1 MAMAENRS
9 ACVFGNPIPE
19 RDQAK
24 ARKAKERFARKF
36 GDDAGRPCHLVAR
49 DAPAIHRALGVR
61 LLAPAPA
68 GAGALD
74 LAADARALPAPP
86 ATPRTDPAA
95 AGAPVVIGTIRM
107 GFGHYRIGMAL
118 ASAAHALGYTPYWM
132 DLCGFPDTTCTK
144 IIAHQNEL
152 YSKGSRLSQ
161 KCAPFNK
168 LVWEPLNSEGFRKL
182 SYNASDQAVSEL
194 MVAPF
199 ADLPREVPFL
209 GAHAWCAQAALHAG
223 LSHVVCAIPDNWPMA
238 LHLAEGA
245 RHTVQTPSA
254 YAGYKMLHGMDP
266 KRALAPMPEGSLFY
280 TGHYVDHELVAAID
294 GDCSRREA
302 RAEAGKPVR
311 YLLSVGG
318 AGAQLDLF
326 ERIIAHLVPR
336 IEAGEAVLFVNVGDH
351 DRVWQGLKERIPQ
364 LDEAVVHAEDF
375 EGTARFA
382 REALDGDVSGVHAFY
397 DSDIFSAVY
406 STNLLMR
413 ASDLLITKPSEL
425 SFYPV
430 PKLMIQRVGGH
441 EAWGAVRAAE
451 VGDGTYEMDDP
462 REICA
467 FIDCVQ
473 EDRSTVVDMC
483 AHIRTARDAGIY
495 DGAYRTVELAAR

>member
-1 MAMAENRS
+1 MAENRS
-9 ACVFGNPIPE
+9 ASVFGNPIAKK
-19 RDQAK
+19 DQAK
-24 ARKAKERFARKF
+24 ARRAKERFVRKF
-36 GDDAGRPCHLVAR
+36 GDDSKRPCHLTAA

-61 LLAPAPA
+61 LLAPAPQ
-68 GAGALD
+68 GAGPLD
-74 LAADARALPAPP
+74 LAADARAQPLPP

-95 AGAPVVIGTIRM
+95 HGAPVVVGTIRM

-118 ASAAHALGYTPYWM
+118 ASAAHAMGYTPYWM

-144 IIAHQNEL
+144 IIAHQNDL
-152 YSKGSRLSQ
+152 YSKGSRISQ
-161 KCAPFNK
+161 KYAPFNK

-182 SYNASDQAVSEL
+182 AYNASDQAVSEL
-194 MVAPF
+194 MCAPF
-199 ADLPREVPFL
+199 ADLPQAAPFV

-254 YAGYKMLHGMDP
+254 YLGYKMLRGMDP
-266 KRALAPMPEGSLFY
+266 SRALAPMPDGSLFY
-280 TGHYVDHELVAAID
+280 TGHYVDHELVAHID
-294 GDCSRREA
+294 DDCTLREERAARRA
-302 RAEAGKPVR
+302 PVR

-318 AGAQLDLF
+318 AGAQIDLF

-351 DRVWQGLKERIPQ
+351 DRVWRSLVARIPA
-364 LDEAVVHAEDF
+364 LDAAVVHSGDF
-375 EGTARFA
+375 EATARFA
-382 REALDGDVSGVHAFY
+382 EGALTASVEGVHAFY

-413 ASDLLITKPSEL
+413 ACDLLITKPSEL

-467 FIDCVQ
+467 FIDSVQ
-473 EDRSTVVDMC
+473 EDPSIVARMC
-483 AHIRTARDAGIY
+483 AHIRAARDAGIY
-495 DGAYRTVELAAR
+495 DGAYRAIELAVR

>member
-1 MAMAENRS
+1 
-9 ACVFGNPIPE
+9 
-19 RDQAK
+19 
-24 ARKAKERFARKF
+24 
-36 GDDAGRPCHLVAR
+36 
-49 DAPAIHRALGVR
+49 
-61 LLAPAPA
+61 
-68 GAGALD
+68 
-74 LAADARALPAPP
+74 
-86 ATPRTDPAA
+86 
-95 AGAPVVIGTIRM
+95 
-107 GFGHYRIGMAL
+107 
-118 ASAAHALGYTPYWM
+118 M

-144 IIAHQNEL
+144 IISYQNDL
-152 YSKGSRLSQ
+152 YSKGSRVSQ

-182 SYNASDQAVSEL
+182 AYNASDQAVSEL
-194 MVAPF
+194 MCAPF
-199 ADLPREVPFL
+199 ADLPRTVPFV

-254 YAGYKMLHGMDP
+254 YLGYKMLRGMDP
-266 KRALAPMPEGSLFY
+266 SRNLKPMPDGSLFY
-280 TGHYVDHELVAAID
+280 TGHYVDHELDVHIDDDCALREDRAA
-294 GDCSRREA
+294 RKA
-302 RAEAGKPVR
+302 PVR

-318 AGAQLDLF
+318 AGAQADLF

-336 IEAGEAVLFVNVGDH
+336 IEAGQAVLFVNVGDH
-351 DRVWQGLKERIPQ
+351 DRVWRSLVARIPA
-364 LDEAVVHAEDF
+364 LEAAVVHAGDF
-375 EGTARFA
+375 EATARFA
-382 REALDGDVSGVHAFY
+382 EEARGGGVEGVHAFY

-413 ASDLLITKPSEL
+413 ACDLLVTKPSEL

-441 EAWGAVRAAE
+441 EARGAVRAAE

-467 FIDCVQ
+467 FIDSVQ
-473 EDRSTVVDMC
+473 EDPSILVRMC
-483 AHIRTARDAGIY
+483 GCIRTARDAGIY
-495 DGAYRTVELAAR
+495 DGAYRAIDLAVR

>member
-1 MAMAENRS
+1 MAPTVNRS
-9 ACVFGNPIPE
+9 ASVFGNPITA
-19 RDQAK
+19 RDQRK
-24 ARKAKERFARKF
+24 ACKAKERFARKF
-36 GDDAGRPCHLVAR
+36 GDDADRPCHLIAR
-49 DAPAIHRALGVR
+49 DAPAIHDALGVR
-61 LLAPAPA
+61 LLEAAPA
-68 GAGALD
+68 GSGALD
-74 LAADARALPAPP
+74 LEADTRRQPAPAP
-86 ATPRTDPAA
+86 GPRTDPAA
-95 AGAPVVIGTIRM
+95 QGAPVVIGTIRM

-118 ASAAHALGYTPYWM
+118 ASAAHALGFTPYWM
-132 DLCGFPDTTCTK
+132 DLCGFPDTAATK
-144 IIAHQNEL
+144 IIAHQNDL

-168 LVWEPLNSEGFRKL
+168 LVWEPLNAEGFRKL

-194 MVAPF
+194 MTAPF
-199 ADLPREVPFL
+199 ADLPSTVPFV

-254 YAGYKMLHGMDP
+254 YLGYKMLRGMDP
-266 KRALAPMPEGSLFY
+266 SRELAPMPAGSLFY
-280 TGHYVDHELVAAID
+280 TGHYVDHELVCGID
-294 GDCSRREA
+294 EDCARREA
-302 RAEAGKPVR
+302 RAAAGKPVR

-326 ERIIAHLVPR
+326 ARIIGHLAGP

-351 DRVWQGLKERIPQ
+351 DRVWRELQRRLPQ
-364 LDEAVVHAEDF
+364 LDAAVVHAGNF
-375 EGTARFA
+375 EETARFA
-382 REALDGDVSGVHAFY
+382 EEACTGDVEGVHAFY

-413 ASDLLITKPSEL
+413 ACDVLITKPSEL

-467 FIDCVQ
+467 FIDNVQ
-473 EDRSTVVDMC
+473 RDRSIVADLC
-483 AHIRTARDAGIY
+483 AHIRQARDAGIY
-495 DGAYRTVELAAR
+495 DGAYRAVELAAR

>member
-9 ACVFGNPIPE
+9 ARVFGNPISE

-49 DAPAIHRALGVR
+49 DAPAIHRALGVHR

-199 ADLPREVPFL
+199 ADLPREVPFA

-238 LHLAEGA
+238 GTWPGRCTCRPRARTRATKCCAAWTPNGRLRPCPKGRCSTRATTSTTSSSPRSTTTAPGA
-245 RHTVQTPSA
+245 RRGRRPASRCATCSPWAGPAPSSTCSSVSSRTSFPA
-254 YAGYKMLHGMDP
+254 SSRP
-266 KRALAPMPEGSLFY
+266 CQAPF
-280 TGHYVDHELVAAID
+280 V
-294 GDCSRREA
+294 
-302 RAEAGKPVR
+302 
-311 YLLSVGG
+311 
-318 AGAQLDLF
+318 
-326 ERIIAHLVPR
+326 ER
-336 IEAGEAVLFVNVGDH
+336 GDH
-351 DRVWQGLKERIPQ
+351 DRVWQALKERIPQ